1 MSIFAQSLAAGA
13 ITVLLLTIAFIAI
26 RDAINPSNVPRSEP

>member
-13 ITVLLLTIAFIAI
+13 VTVLLLTFAFYAI
-26 RDAINPSNVPRSEP
+26 RDSIRE